1 MHLLGYLFL
10 AAAAWALWSGKAQ
23 WGPKIVTRDAQPLAY
38 WTNVAVLLALAGL
51 LFSIV
56 PVR

>member
-23 WGPKIVTRDAQPLAY
+23 WGPKTVTRGAQALAY
-38 WTNVAVLLALAGL
+38 WTNVVVLLALAVL
-51 LFSIV
+51 LFSIA